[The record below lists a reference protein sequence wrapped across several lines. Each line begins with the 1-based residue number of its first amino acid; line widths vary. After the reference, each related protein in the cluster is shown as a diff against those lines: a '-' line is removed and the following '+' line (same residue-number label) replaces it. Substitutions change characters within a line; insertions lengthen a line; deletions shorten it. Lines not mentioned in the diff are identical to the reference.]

1 MKKIIA
7 VMCAGILCLSLAA
20 CGNNNAGS
28 DAPQEQ
34 TQAQSSENTSE
45 EASAQ
50 VDDTQSKSTEGDS
63 EMRVARDGADMQ
75 TDDKAMPTR
84 LPMEGGTKINMYF
97 GDTLITGVLND
108 CETAKAFIE
117 RLPMTQH
124 VSRYSHDFCGVT
136 EDLPYNEDEVHYGW
150 LNGDIDYATDAP
162 YFTILF
168 EDEDVSEQYGN
179 QVNIGVITCPLEEIA
194 ALEGDYDVR
203 IELAEEGAAASA
215 DKSSQ
220 EENIS
225 VSEKA
230 KNNSL
235 AVYFSRVGNTD
246 FPEDVD
252 ASSSAS
258 IQAEGGQIKGNAQM
272 IAEWISEEAG
282 CETFEILTKESY
294 PLDYDETVDRANN
307 EQNEGARPELK
318 TEIENLDKYDTIYLV
333 FPNWWGD
340 MPMPVY
346 SFLDAY
352 DLSGKKINVFIT
364 HEGSSFSGTIDTIKE
379 LEPEA
384 EVTEGLAVRGGS
396 VAEEEDNIRQWVK
409 DK

>member
-150 LNGDIDYATDAP
+150 LNGDIDYAIDAP

-168 EDEDVSEQYGN
+168 EDEDVSEQYGD
-179 QVNIGVITCPLEEIA
+179 QVNIGVITVPLSEIA
-194 ALEGDYDVR
+194 SLEGSYDVR
-203 IELAEEGAAASA
+203 IELAE
-215 DKSSQ
+215 
-220 EENIS
+220 
-225 VSEKA
+225 
-230 KNNSL
+230 
-235 AVYFSRVGNTD
+235 
-246 FPEDVD
+246 
-252 ASSSAS
+252 
-258 IQAEGGQIKGNAQM
+258 
-272 IAEWISEEAG
+272 
-282 CETFEILTKESY
+282 
-294 PLDYDETVDRANN
+294 
-307 EQNEGARPELK
+307 
-318 TEIENLDKYDTIYLV
+318 
-333 FPNWWGD
+333 
-340 MPMPVY
+340 
-346 SFLDAY
+346 
-352 DLSGKKINVFIT
+352 
-364 HEGSSFSGTIDTIKE
+364 
-379 LEPEA
+379 
-384 EVTEGLAVRGGS
+384 
-396 VAEEEDNIRQWVK
+396 
-409 DK
+409 

>member
-20 CGNNNAGS
+20 CGNNHVGS

-150 LNGDIDYATDAP
+150 LNGDIDYAINAP

-168 EDEDVSEQYGN
+168 EDEDVSEQYGD
-179 QVNIGVITCPLEEIA
+179 QVNIGVITVPLSEIA
-194 ALEGDYDVR
+194 ALEGSYDVR
-203 IELAEEGAAASA
+203 IELAE
-215 DKSSQ
+215 
-220 EENIS
+220 
-225 VSEKA
+225 
-230 KNNSL
+230 
-235 AVYFSRVGNTD
+235 
-246 FPEDVD
+246 
-252 ASSSAS
+252 
-258 IQAEGGQIKGNAQM
+258 
-272 IAEWISEEAG
+272 
-282 CETFEILTKESY
+282 
-294 PLDYDETVDRANN
+294 
-307 EQNEGARPELK
+307 
-318 TEIENLDKYDTIYLV
+318 
-333 FPNWWGD
+333 
-340 MPMPVY
+340 
-346 SFLDAY
+346 
-352 DLSGKKINVFIT
+352 
-364 HEGSSFSGTIDTIKE
+364 
-379 LEPEA
+379 
-384 EVTEGLAVRGGS
+384 
-396 VAEEEDNIRQWVK
+396 
-409 DK
+409 

>member
-1 MKKIIA
+1 MKKKIA
-7 VMCAGILCLSLAA
+7 VMCDGILCLSLAA
-20 CGNNNAGS
+20 CGNNNASS

-150 LNGDIDYATDAP
+150 LNGDIDYAINAP

-168 EDEDVSEQYGN
+168 EDEDVSEQYGD
-179 QVNIGVITCPLEEIA
+179 QVNIGVITVPLSEIA
-194 ALEGDYDVR
+194 ALEGSYDVR
-203 IELAEEGAAASA
+203 IELAE
-215 DKSSQ
+215 
-220 EENIS
+220 
-225 VSEKA
+225 
-230 KNNSL
+230 
-235 AVYFSRVGNTD
+235 
-246 FPEDVD
+246 
-252 ASSSAS
+252 
-258 IQAEGGQIKGNAQM
+258 
-272 IAEWISEEAG
+272 
-282 CETFEILTKESY
+282 
-294 PLDYDETVDRANN
+294 
-307 EQNEGARPELK
+307 
-318 TEIENLDKYDTIYLV
+318 
-333 FPNWWGD
+333 
-340 MPMPVY
+340 
-346 SFLDAY
+346 
-352 DLSGKKINVFIT
+352 
-364 HEGSSFSGTIDTIKE
+364 
-379 LEPEA
+379 
-384 EVTEGLAVRGGS
+384 
-396 VAEEEDNIRQWVK
+396 
-409 DK
+409 